1 MLGSL
6 ANAWKIPELRTRLMF
21 TFAMLAAYRLGAFIP
36 LPGVRP
42 EVLGGGLQTNNP
54 ITGLFGTF
62 TGGAFNNF
70 AVFSLGTMPYIT
82 AAIVMQLMTVAIPRL
97 QELAKEGET
106 GQQKI
111 TQYTRYFTLV
121 LALIQSVA
129 MVFFFRSAQGGGAL
143 AGTSPIEILV
153 AVVTLTA
160 GVMLTMWFGE
170 LISQRGLGNGISLII
185 TASILSQL
193 PLALQFLRENGD
205 VLTVVILALLA
216 VMIVAAIVFV
226 NEGQRRIP
234 ITYAKRQVGR
244 RMSQGGTTY
253 LPLKVNMAGV
263 IPIIFASSLLL
274 FPVVLAQL
282 AAGGDPNSILGRLA
296 AFFNAGGAP
305 YLILYALLIIMFT
318 YFYTA
323 VQFNP
328 VEHADNL
335 KKSGGYVP
343 GYRPGQPTAV
353 YLNNVLTRITLFG
366 ALFLAVVA
374 VLPYMI
380 SGPLG
385 LGDQIFLGGTS
396 MLIVVGV
403 SLDTVRQLESQLM
416 MRNYE
421 GFLRKRRGLFC
432 SGPKE
437 RARERRRSA
446 SPIRWARST
455 SPRGT
460 SCARRLSR
468 APIWADRYRTTTT
481 AASWCLTRS
490 SSRWRSPTL
499 TTQTPGCSTAS
510 PATRPRLRPWT
521 RRLRTSARASTR
533 SSPSKRPTRRSSSGS
548 RGGARA
554 RPRARSITSS
564 TTRRPRTATITD
576 RSSSATTTPRTPS
589 GAGWRSTTTRP
600 NL

>member
-6 ANAWKIPELRTRLMF
+6 ANAWKIPELRQRLLF
-21 TFAMLAAYRLGAFIP
+21 TAALLALYRLGAFVP

-42 EVLGGGLQTNNP
+42 EVLGSGLSANNP
-54 ITGLFGTF
+54 VTALFGTF

-70 AVFSLGTMPYIT
+70 SVFSLGIMPYIT

-97 QELAKEGET
+97 QELAREGET

-121 LALIQSVA
+121 LALVQSAA
-129 MVFFFRSAQGGGAL
+129 MVFYFRSTQGAGAL

-153 AVVTLTA
+153 AILTLTT
-160 GVMLTMWFGE
+160 GVMLTMWLGE

-185 TASILSQL
+185 TASILSQAPRAVQYL
-193 PLALQFLRENGD
+193 LEDGN
-205 VLTVVILALLA
+205 VLNMVILGLLA
-216 VMIVAAIVFV
+216 ILIIASIVFV

-282 AAGGDPNSILGRLA
+282 AAGDDPDSFLGRLA
-296 AFFNAGGAP
+296 NFFNAGGAP
-305 YLILYALLIIMFT
+305 YLILYAMLVIMFT

-343 GYRPGQPTAV
+343 GIRPGQPTAV

-366 ALFLAVVA
+366 ALFLATVA
-374 VLPYMI
+374 VVPYMI
-380 SGPLG
+380 SGALNLG
-385 LGDQIFLGGTS
+385 QQIFLGGTS

-421 GFLRKRRGLFC
+421 GFLKKR
-432 SGPKE
+432 
-437 RARERRRSA
+437 
-446 SPIRWARST
+446 
-455 SPRGT
+455 
-460 SCARRLSR
+460 
-468 APIWADRYRTTTT
+468 
-481 AASWCLTRS
+481 
-490 SSRWRSPTL
+490 
-499 TTQTPGCSTAS
+499 
-510 PATRPRLRPWT
+510 
-521 RRLRTSARASTR
+521 
-533 SSPSKRPTRRSSSGS
+533 
-548 RGGARA
+548 
-554 RPRARSITSS
+554 
-564 TTRRPRTATITD
+564 
-576 RSSSATTTPRTPS
+576 
-589 GAGWRSTTTRP
+589 
-600 NL
+600 

>member
-6 ANAWKIPELRTRLMF
+6 ANAWKIPELRQKLLF
-21 TFAMLAAYRLGAFIP
+21 TAAVLALYRLGAFVP
-36 LPGVRP
+36 LPGVNP
-42 EVLGGGLQTNNP
+42 EVLAAGATSNNP

-70 AVFSLGTMPYIT
+70 AVFSLGIMPYIT

-97 QELAKEGET
+97 QELAREGES

-121 LALIQSVA
+121 LALLQGAA
-129 MVFFFRSAQGGGAL
+129 MVFYFRSGAGGGAL
-143 AGTSPIEILV
+143 AGTSPIETLV
-153 AVVTLTA
+153 AILTLTT
-160 GVMLTMWFGE
+160 GVMLTMWLGE

-185 TASILSQL
+185 TASILSQAPRAIRSL
-193 PLALQFLRENGD
+193 IESGD
-205 VLTVVILALLA
+205 VLVMVVLGLLA
-216 VMIVAAIVFV
+216 IMIIAAIVFV

-282 AAGGDPNSILGRLA
+282 AAGGDQASFLGRLA
-296 AFFNAGGAP
+296 QFFDPSNAP
-305 YLILYALLIIMFT
+305 YLILYAMLIVMFT

-335 KKSGGYVP
+335 KKSGGYIP
-343 GYRPGQPTAV
+343 GIRPGQPTAV

-366 ALFLAVVA
+366 ALFLATVA
-374 VLPYMI
+374 VVPYLI
-380 SGPLG
+380 SGALG
-385 LGDQIFLGGTS
+385 LGQQVLLGGTS

-421 GFLRKRRGLFC
+421 GFLKKR
-432 SGPKE
+432 
-437 RARERRRSA
+437 
-446 SPIRWARST
+446 
-455 SPRGT
+455 
-460 SCARRLSR
+460 
-468 APIWADRYRTTTT
+468 
-481 AASWCLTRS
+481 
-490 SSRWRSPTL
+490 
-499 TTQTPGCSTAS
+499 
-510 PATRPRLRPWT
+510 
-521 RRLRTSARASTR
+521 
-533 SSPSKRPTRRSSSGS
+533 
-548 RGGARA
+548 
-554 RPRARSITSS
+554 
-564 TTRRPRTATITD
+564 
-576 RSSSATTTPRTPS
+576 
-589 GAGWRSTTTRP
+589 
-600 NL
+600 

>member
-1 MLGSL
+1 MLKALG
-6 ANAWKIPELRTRLMF
+6 NAWSVPELRRKLLF
-21 TFAMLAAYRLGAFIP
+21 TFGIIALYRLGCHVP
-36 LPGVRP
+36 LPGVNR
-42 EVLGGGLQTNNP
+42 EAIENGLDTSGNA
-54 ITGLFGTF
+54 ITGLFGVF
-62 TGGAFNNF
+62 TGGAFNNLSIF
-70 AVFSLGTMPYIT
+70 ALGIMPYIT
-82 AAIVMQLMTVAIPRL
+82 ASIVMQLMTVAIPRL

-121 LALIQSVA
+121 LAAIQSLA
-129 MVFFFRSAQGGGAL
+129 MVLFFRNGSVFPGVLTEATVIDL
-143 AGTSPIEILV
+143 YLIWL
-153 AVVTLTA
+153 TLTT
-160 GVMLTMWFGE
+160 GTMLIMWLGE

-185 TASILSQL
+185 SAAILSRAPSAVQTL
-193 PLALQFLRENGD
+193 YEGGD
-205 VLTVVILALLA
+205 VLTVVILGVLA
-216 VMIVAAIVFV
+216 VVIIAAIVFV

-296 AFFNAGGAP
+296 AFFDPGNAP

-343 GYRPGQPTAV
+343 GYRPGQPTAI
-353 YLNNVLTRITLFG
+353 YLNNVLTRITIFG
-366 ALFLAVVA
+366 ALFLAAIA

-380 SGPLG
+380 APALG
-385 LGDQIFLGGTS
+385 LGNQLFLGGTS

-421 GFLRKRRGLFC
+421 GFLKKR
-432 SGPKE
+432 
-437 RARERRRSA
+437 
-446 SPIRWARST
+446 
-455 SPRGT
+455 
-460 SCARRLSR
+460 
-468 APIWADRYRTTTT
+468 
-481 AASWCLTRS
+481 
-490 SSRWRSPTL
+490 
-499 TTQTPGCSTAS
+499 
-510 PATRPRLRPWT
+510 
-521 RRLRTSARASTR
+521 
-533 SSPSKRPTRRSSSGS
+533 
-548 RGGARA
+548 
-554 RPRARSITSS
+554 
-564 TTRRPRTATITD
+564 
-576 RSSSATTTPRTPS
+576 
-589 GAGWRSTTTRP
+589 
-600 NL
+600 